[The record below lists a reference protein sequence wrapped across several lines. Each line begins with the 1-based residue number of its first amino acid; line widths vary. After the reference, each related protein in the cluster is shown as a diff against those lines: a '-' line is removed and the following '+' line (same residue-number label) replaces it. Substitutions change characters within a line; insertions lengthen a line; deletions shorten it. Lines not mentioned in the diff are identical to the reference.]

1 MIKDLEIVD
10 IRDKVGDIIN
20 KVKEMLETARII
32 LPNKISFEISHHYGL
47 EKFNETGAVII
58 NCVNRQYCK
67 KIIVMLPGQKHP
79 AHKHKIKEETFHVL
93 YGDITILIDGVEE
106 TYKAGDMKLINRE
119 SIHSFSTQ
127 KGVIFEE
134 ISTQDIVNDSYYEDK
149 KVTDNNKRKTRF
161 TYWRDN

>member
-1 MIKDLEIVD
+1 MTRLCMMYL
-10 IRDKVGDIIN
+10 RSFQ
-20 KVKEMLETARII
+20 
-32 LPNKISFEISHHYGL
+32 KISLKVY
-47 EKFNETGAVII
+47 
-58 NCVNRQYCK
+58 
-67 KIIVMLPGQKHP
+67 
-79 AHKHKIKEETFHVL
+79 
-93 YGDITILIDGVEE
+93 
-106 TYKAGDMKLINRE
+106 YKAGDMKLINRE